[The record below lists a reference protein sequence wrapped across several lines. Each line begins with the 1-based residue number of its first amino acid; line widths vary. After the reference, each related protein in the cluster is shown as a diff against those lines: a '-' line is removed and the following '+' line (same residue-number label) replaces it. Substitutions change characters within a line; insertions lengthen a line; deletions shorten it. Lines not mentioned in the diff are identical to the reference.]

1 MAMEE
6 FDTCPKCGVGKMK
19 PLGSAAID
27 LDAQTD
33 RVTGNLR
40 EYQCDNPQCGHPRS
54 GKAIVAQVNE
64 QEDLSQSVSTKKSS
78 SDTDSSDNNM
88 MSTAGNTSSPS

>member
-6 FDTCPKCGVGKMK
+6 FDTCPKCGAGKMK

-33 RVTGNLR
+33 RATGNLR
-40 EYQCDNPQCGHPRS
+40 EYQCDNP
-54 GKAIVAQVNE
+54 
-64 QEDLSQSVSTKKSS
+64 
-78 SDTDSSDNNM
+78 
-88 MSTAGNTSSPS
+88 

>member
-1 MAMEE
+1 MEE

-54 GKAIVAQVNE
+54 GKAMVVQVNE
-64 QEDLSQSVSTKKSS
+64 QKDLSTSASTKSS
-78 SDTDSSDNNM
+78 SDDM
-88 MSTAGNTSSPS
+88 MPTASNTSSPS